1 MDHQRGGEMPGRS
14 DTSSAQGKELV
25 ITRVFDAPRDLV
37 FKAFTESDSMAQW
50 WGPKGWTIQ
59 VSRFEFRPGGIF
71 LYSLKEPSGQVMW
84 ARFVYREISPPERIV
99 FVNSFSDEA
108 GGVTRAPFSATWPL
122 EMLTTMTFSE
132 QGGKTT
138 ITLRVGAIPAAD
150 DERRTFED
158 GFDSMRQGFGGTF
171 DQLAEYLANEQAS

>member
-1 MDHQRGGEMPGRS
+1 MAGNAVDADQ
-14 DTSSAQGKELV
+14 QGKELV
-25 ITRVFDAPRDLV
+25 ITRVFDAPLALV
-37 FKAFTESDSMAQW
+37 WQAFAEAERMARW
-50 WGPKGWTIQ
+50 WGPQGCTIS
-59 VSRFEFRPGGIF
+59 VSKFELRPGGIF
-71 LYSLKEPSGQVMW
+71 HYSMQMPDGNVW
-84 ARFVYREISPPERIV
+84 WGRFEYREIEALERIV

-138 ITLRVGAIPAAD
+138 ITLRVGAIHAAD

>member
-1 MDHQRGGEMPGRS
+1 MTGNAVDADQ
-14 DTSSAQGKELV
+14 QGKELV
-25 ITRVFDAPRDLV
+25 ITRVFDAPRQLV
-37 FKAFTESDSMAQW
+37 FKAFTEADSMAQW

-108 GGVTRAPFSATWPL
+108 GGLTRAPFAGTWPL
-122 EMLTTMTFSE
+122 QMLTTMTFSE

-138 ITLRVGAIPAAD
+138 ITLRVGAIHAAD

-171 DQLAEYLANEQAS
+171 DQLAEYLAKEQAS